1 MGVKW
6 KLVFPVYSSTKEEHI
21 PAKTFESQMTESN
34 MVGPESP
41 LPEPL
46 MDRDLAALKLQKTY
60 KSFRT
65 RRQLADCAVLVEQR
79 WLVFIICMDL
89 INWNSRFHSFLLL
102 TNTLTFLYTLYRW
115 KLLDFAQ
122 LKCSSVSFFEVE
134 KPETAVSRWSRAR
147 TRAAKV
153 QISSRF
159 WWKLSELEFK
169 IPFQFPCHS
178 ILVESFKLT
187 NSLSDGFPRAEGIR
201 FLSSFF
207 FYLNN
212 KYP

>member
-65 RRQLADCAVLVEQR
+65 RRQLADCAILVEHR
-79 WLVFIICMDL
+79 WLVNSYSIFCNGYKSLCIDYKLKSL
-89 INWNSRFHSFLLL
+89 IM
-102 TNTLTFLYTLYRW
+102 
-115 KLLDFAQ
+115 
-122 LKCSSVSFFEVE
+122 
-134 KPETAVSRWSRAR
+134 
-147 TRAAKV
+147 
-153 QISSRF
+153 
-159 WWKLSELEFK
+159 
-169 IPFQFPCHS
+169 
-178 ILVESFKLT
+178 
-187 NSLSDGFPRAEGIR
+187 
-201 FLSSFF
+201 
-207 FYLNN
+207 
-212 KYP
+212 